1 MRIGLPFDALHE
13 AIAAATHRDFSEI
26 TYEDRDW
33 DAYRGMTALAQ
44 LAAVRNNTVPM
55 VTKTRRPF
63 SDELEIIMFPQN
75 WGSTATGYGGIGG
88 SAMTGAYTIIVSY
101 MMTTYCVYFGCG
113 RLAYKLNWA
122 DMTPSGRDNFLS
134 DMAARNMASVAKSEK
149 YR

>member
-33 DAYRGMTALAQ
+33 DAYRGMTAIAQ

-63 SDELEIIMFPQN
+63 SDELEIIMFPQT
-75 WGSTATGYGGIGG
+75 WGSTATGYGGVGG

-122 DMTPSGRDNFLS
+122 DMTPSGRDNFMS
-134 DMAARNMASVAKSEK
+134 DMSARNMASVAKSGK

>member
-1 MRIGLPFDALHE
+1 MRIGLPFDPLHD
-13 AIAAATHRDFSEI
+13 AIASAIHCDFPGI

-33 DAYRGMTALAQ
+33 ETWRTLSKEEQTDAIQNR
-44 LAAVRNNTVPM
+44 TVPM
-55 VTKTRRPF
+55 LTKSRRVY
-63 SDELEIIMFPQN
+63 SDEIEVTMFPQT
-75 WGSTATGYGGIGG
+75 WGSTATGYGGVGG

-122 DMTPSGRDNFLS
+122 DMTPSGRDNFMS
-134 DMAARNMASVAKSEK
+134 DMSARSMASVSKSGK

>member
-33 DAYRGMTALAQ
+33 DAYRGMNAQ
-44 LAAVRNNTVPM
+44 EQVASMKSKTIPM

-63 SDELEIIMFPQN
+63 SDELEIIMFPQT
-75 WGSTATGYGGIGG
+75 WGSTALGYGGMGG
-88 SAMTGAYTIIVSY
+88 AACTSAYTIILSFHLQ
-101 MMTTYCVYFGCG
+101 TYCVYFGGG

-122 DMTPSGRDNFLS
+122 DMSPEGRDNFLS
-134 DMAARNMASVAKSEK
+134 DMAARNMASVAKSGK
-149 YR
+149 YA

>member
-33 DAYRGMTALAQ
+33 DAYRGMNAQEQ
-44 LAAVRNNTVPM
+44 LAAVRNNNVPM

-63 SDELEIIMFPQN
+63 SDELEIIMFPQT
-75 WGSTATGYGGIGG
+75 WGSTALGYGGMGG
-88 SAMTGAYTIIVSY
+88 AAMTAAYTIVLSFHLQ
-101 MMTTYCVYFGCG
+101 TYCVYFGSG
-113 RLAYKLNWA
+113 RLAYKLEYIN
-122 DMTPSGRDNFLS
+122 MSKEGRENFFM
-134 DMAARNMASVAKSEK
+134 DMANRNMADVRGSVK